1 MDKFPAFRYKLKR
14 TFKDCLSRQ
23 VHEAVAIFLADEP
36 LLNGKN
42 EYMSN
47 CISRVTVN
55 EDNFEKKKREFRE
68 EMEEKERLIKLEAF
82 KNEKCVLMNGLKRK
96 RGVESK
102 DYDEN
107 KSVKM
112 LNPKYEYS
120 YVQKFYP
127 LPPPTDDTQIAL
139 CDTQHTPTHPG
150 TVTGS
155 TQGVAS
161 TGIRNEL
168 HISYDAWSEQSTTTN
183 RLLAIEYLPDV
194 NNVQEVSTGMSDAA
208 GPPQ

>member
-1 MDKFPAFRYKLKR
+1 MKQWPF
-14 TFKDCLSRQ
+14 
-23 VHEAVAIFLADEP
+23 FLADEP

-68 EMEEKERLIKLEAF
+68 EMEENERLIKLEAF

-107 KSVKM
+107 KSVKI

-120 YVQKFYP
+120 DVQKFCP
-127 LPPPTDDTQIAL
+127 LPPPTDDTQISL

-155 TQGVAS
+155 T
-161 TGIRNEL
+161 RNEL
-168 HISYDAWSEQSTTTN
+168 HISYDACSEQSTTIN

-194 NNVQEVSTGMSDAA
+194 NNVQEVSTGISDAA
-208 GPPQ
+208 GPPQWGGRISKVGEKDNGTPHQPQLKS